1 MNPLLWDRSNTYDNF
16 VGYIAV
22 FPQLVPSFVRYRLVH
37 QQMEGGW
44 YTFCNDSEL
53 LHHR

>member
-37 QQMEGGW
+37 HQTEGGW